1 MYLEKLEQDNE
12 KVISNDSS
20 WLQCCNFSSDN
31 WIRISYFSPQK
42 IERSDSNDI
51 LGTYFRP
58 RRAAELIHQNKVL
71 NFWKDYSKKNNRPPL
86 NNWAVPTALANNL
99 SNPSSATWQPN
110 SAVYKPMLNGNVIE
124 HPRRTFDDTMNKS
137 AKPYYGVRPTS
148 NVHLNNSSL
157 ASNSYNLHKP
167 LNYLHYFNETGD
179 RMLHSLR
186 KPITPSPF
194 LRDNMTWSGTH
205 WKGCAASHGKAT
217 ERTCSQ

>member
-1 MYLEKLEQDNE
+1 MYICSL
-12 KVISNDSS
+12 
-20 WLQCCNFSSDN
+20 
-31 WIRISYFSPQK
+31 QK

-71 NFWKDYSKKNNRPPL
+71 NFWKDYSKKNVRTPL
-86 NNWAVPTALANNL
+86 NNWMTPTALANNL
-99 SNPSSATWQPN
+99 SSPNSATWQPN
-110 SAVYKPMLNGNVIE
+110 SNSAAFKSMQNGNVIQ
-124 HPRRTFDDTMNKS
+124 HPRRTLDVIINSNNK
-137 AKPYYGVRPTS
+137 PNYGVRPTS

-157 ASNSYNLHKP
+157 APNLYKP

-194 LRDNMTWSGTH
+194 LRDNMT
-205 WKGCAASHGKAT
+205 
-217 ERTCSQ
+217 